1 MIVFFKGKDI
11 YYISR
16 MAKRFLA
23 FYMRKMT
30 DRKHLRGGL
39 IS

>member
-11 YYISR
+11 YNISC

-23 FYMRKMT
+23 IYLRKMT
-30 DRKHLRGGL
+30 DGKHL
-39 IS
+39 